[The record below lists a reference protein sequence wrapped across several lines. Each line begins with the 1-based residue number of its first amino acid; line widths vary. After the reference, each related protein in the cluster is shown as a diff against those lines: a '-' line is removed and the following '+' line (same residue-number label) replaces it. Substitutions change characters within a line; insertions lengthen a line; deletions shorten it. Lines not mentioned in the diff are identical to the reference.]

1 MDRIILA
8 NMAFFAH
15 HGVAPQ
21 ERRLGQRFFVDVDCL
36 LDVRPASEADD
47 YGQAVCYATVYE
59 AVSEVMTGEPANL
72 IETLAERI
80 AKTVLDRFP
89 RLDGIRVA
97 IRKPSAP
104 VKGVLDYAGVEITRR
119 RGQYLAQP
127 VGFAARRD

>member
-1 MDRIILA
+1 MDRIILS
-8 NMAFFAH
+8 NMAFFAY

-36 LDVRPASEADD
+36 LDVRPAAEADD
-47 YGQAVCYATVYE
+47 YRQAVCYAAVYDV
-59 AVSEVMTGEPANL
+59 VSAVMTGEPANL

-80 AKTVLDRFP
+80 ARTVLERFP
-89 RLDGIRVA
+89 RLEGVRVA

-119 RGQYLAQP
+119 RGDYGTEP
-127 VGFAARRD
+127 IGFMPHRD